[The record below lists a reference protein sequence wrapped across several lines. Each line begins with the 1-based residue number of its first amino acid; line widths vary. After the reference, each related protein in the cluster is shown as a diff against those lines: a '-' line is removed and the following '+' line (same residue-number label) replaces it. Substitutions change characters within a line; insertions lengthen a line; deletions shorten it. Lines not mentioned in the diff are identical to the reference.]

1 MKALTSIISLVFLT
15 AFLSAQGPATW
26 SSSDSYTHPAL
37 VIDGTTTY
45 ISLQDVPANTAI
57 TNTSYW
63 ATLDSLVPTDTPSG
77 ADSLTAPD
85 ASEVENL
92 TVPDSNVTLTGG
104 RLINLSTRGY
114 VGAGAN
120 RLIGGFRVYGGSLE
134 VLVRGF
140 GPSRANTDNLND
152 PILTWKSNP
161 ESLLPSTSGIVSE
174 VDDTSDSTTLS
185 GVNADTQ
192 ALLDVLV
199 DKETADIRTVSNWDN
214 NTSRGYTAFITNVD
228 GTDEGIGRIGIN
240 DISDLTG
247 DGQLVNIS
255 TRGYVGSDASQY
267 LVAGFQIRGGN
278 VKVCLRAFGPSR
290 SNSDAL
296 ADPQIELIQQ
306 ISDFHTTKTTL
317 AWNDDYNV
325 DYDDGTTQTANT
337 ASDIPTY
344 LNTLIT
350 KESAIVI
357 TLPEGDYTARVSGV
371 GGTSGVGRVG
381 IDKVIE

>member
-1 MKALTSIISLVFLT
+1 MRRVLLFDGSSSTTSIILT
-15 AFLSAQGPATW
+15 C
-26 SSSDSYTHPAL
+26 
-37 VIDGTTTY
+37 
-45 ISLQDVPANTAI
+45 
-57 TNTSYW
+57 
-63 ATLDSLVPTDTPSG
+63 
-77 ADSLTAPD
+77 
-85 ASEVENL
+85 
-92 TVPDSNVTLTGG
+92 
-104 RLINLSTRGY
+104 R
-114 VGAGAN
+114 
-120 RLIGGFRVYGGSLE
+120 
-134 VLVRGF
+134 
-140 GPSRANTDNLND
+140 
-152 PILTWKSNP
+152 
-161 ESLLPSTSGIVSE
+161 
-174 VDDTSDSTTLS
+174 
-185 GVNADTQ
+185 
-192 ALLDVLV
+192 
-199 DKETADIRTVSNWDN
+199 
-214 NTSRGYTAFITNVD
+214 ITNVD